1 MSPQI
6 LCLTQLSLGY
16 VPWLLCF
23 RLYIWPRLKMMD
35 RVDAHRAIAALH
47 SFRFFGLAF
56 LIPGIVG
63 PALPAGFA
71 VFAAYANFTT
81 GVLAMLV
88 LLTARIRPLFWPF
101 VLAFNLAGIG
111 DIAVDFYHAVHVTLP
126 AAAGQLGAM
135 YAFVILYVP
144 LQMITHIA
152 AFYLL
157 MGSQPDA
164 VRSFAGDVATS

>member
-6 LCLTQLSLGY
+6 VCLTQLSLGY

-23 RLYIWPRLKMMD
+23 GFYIWPRLRRMD
-35 RVDAHRAIAALH
+35 HFDAQRAIAALH
-47 SFRFFGLAF
+47 SFRFFALAF

-63 PALPAGFA
+63 PDLPEGFA
-71 VFAAYANFTT
+71 AFAAYANFAT
-81 GVLAMLV
+81 GLLAMLA
-88 LLTARIRPLFWPF
+88 LLSARARSLFWIF
-101 VLAFNLAGIG
+101 VVAFNLVGVG
-111 DIAVDFYHAVHVTLP
+111 DIALDFFHAVKFNLP

-144 LQMITHIA
+144 LQAITHVA

-157 MGSQPDA
+157 ARSSAGA
-164 VRSFAGDVATS
+164 VRPLAGDAAIS